1 MLLRRHPLFED
12 AFRTGSRSSMSKLSR
27 FLLPAFLFPFV
38 LLLSHA
44 AFAQAPV
51 PPSAEIDRRVDALL
65 KKMTL
70 EQKIEYIGG
79 TGFAVRAMP
88 SLGIPALEMSD
99 GPLGVRSNQKFPST
113 VYAAGIGLAATWDP
127 QLAERVGAGIGS
139 DARARGIHFMLGP
152 GVNIYRAPMNGRNF
166 EYFGEDPFLAA
177 GIDTGYITGMQ
188 KQGVSSTVK
197 HFLGNNSEFLRH
209 DSDSIIDERTAREI
223 YLPAFEFA
231 VKNAHV
237 GAIMDSYNFVN
248 GQHSTQNSYFN
259 IDVAR
264 KQWRFQGIMMSDW
277 VATYDAVG
285 AANGGLDLEMPT
297 GKYMNKENLLP
308 AIRDGRVKESTID
321 EKVRHILT
329 TAARFGWLDREQTD
343 LSVSKYNEE
352 NQRVALD
359 GAREGVVLLKNDR
372 SLLPLDKQ
380 KIKSILVVGPDA
392 WPAQPVAGG
401 SGKAV
406 PFSAVSILEGI
417 DNHLGGSATVYY
429 ERGLPK
435 MIDLANSTEFST
447 SAQDGK
453 PGLRLETFSNADLSG
468 SPSSTQIVRHISFA
482 GLAWDEI
489 ADFDEVIAS
498 FTSAKPLS
506 RRWSGLYIA
515 PATSSYIIAAE
526 YSGEGNGYRLFVDDN
541 LVFDT
546 WKYAIALQDHKT
558 LNLSAGPHKIVAEA
572 FQNSP
577 IGGRMFVGIIDQ
589 HKIVSTAAKAL
600 AAKIDVVIIASGFDS
615 NSESEGADRTFSL
628 PFGQEELIREI
639 AAVNKNTIVT
649 VTSGGNVDPG
659 DWLDRVPAYLEL
671 WYPGER
677 GGRALAE
684 ILFGDVNPSG
694 HLPVTFERRWA
705 DNPVHDSYYPE
716 EGTNRV
722 VYKEGVFVG
731 YRGYEHNHVK
741 PLYPF
746 GFGLSYTT
754 FQYSHIEVKPAA
766 GSSTGAG
773 YEVTFDVTNT
783 GQRAGADVAQVYV
796 AEADPKVPRP
806 PKELKGFSR
815 VQLAA
820 GETKHVSVSLNAR
833 AFTFYDVTAKHWHAD
848 AGKYTV
854 EVGDSSEDVPLQAD
868 ITLSAAYNVENDN

>member
-1 MLLRRHPLFED
+1 
-12 AFRTGSRSSMSKLSR
+12 MSKLSR
-27 FLLPAFLFPFV
+27 FSLCALLFTFA
-38 LLLSHA
+38 LSPSHVV
-44 AFAQAPV
+44 FAQAPV
-51 PPSAEIDRRVDALL
+51 PESAEIDHRVDALL

-70 EQKIEYIGG
+70 EQKIDYIGG
-79 TGFAVRAMP
+79 TGFAVRAVP

-99 GPLGVRSNQKFPST
+99 GPLGVRSQKKFPST
-113 VYAAGIGLAATWDP
+113 TYAAGIGLAATWDP
-127 QLAERVGAGIGS
+127 QLAEQVGAGIGS

-177 GIDTGYITGMQ
+177 SIDTGYITGMQ

-264 KQWRFQGIMMSDW
+264 KQWGFQDVMMSDW
-277 VATYDAVG
+277 DATYDAVG
-285 AANGGLDLEMPT
+285 AANGGLDLEMPK
-297 GKYMNKENLLP
+297 GKYMNKENLLS
-308 AIRDGRVKESTID
+308 AIRDGRVKEFTID

-343 LSVSKYNEE
+343 LSLSKYNEV
-352 NQRVALD
+352 NHRVTLE
-359 GAREGVVLLKNDR
+359 GAREGIVLLKNDN
-372 SLLPLDKQ
+372 SVLPLDK
-380 KIKSILVVGPDA
+380 KNIKSILVVGPDA

-406 PFSAVSILEGI
+406 PFSAVSILEGVA
-417 DNHLGGSATVYY
+417 NYVGTSAKVYY

-435 MIDLANSTEFST
+435 MIDLASSTEFST
-447 SAQDGK
+447 SAQNGT
-453 PGLRLETFSNADLSG
+453 PGLKLETFTNGGLSG
-468 SPSSTQIVRHISFA
+468 DPVSTQKVRHIDFA
-482 GLAWDEI
+482 GKDWDDF
-489 ADFDEVIAS
+489 ADQDEAMELMLQGK
-498 FTSAKPLS
+498 KPTS

-515 PATSSYIIAAE
+515 PVNSSYIVAAE

-572 FQNSP
+572 YQNSP
-577 IGGRMFVGIIDQ
+577 VGGHLRIGIIDQ
-589 HKIVSTAAKAL
+589 HKIVSDAAKAL
-600 AAKIDVVIIASGFDS
+600 AAKADVVIVAAGFDAS
-615 NSESEGADRTFSL
+615 SESEGADRTFSL
-628 PFGQEELIREI
+628 PFGQEELIREV
-639 AAVNKNTIVT
+639 AASNKNTIVT

-677 GGRALAE
+677 GGTALAE
-684 ILFGDVNPSG
+684 ILFGAVNPSG
-694 HLPVTFERRWA
+694 HLPVTFERRWT

-722 VYKEGVFVG
+722 IYKEGVFVG

-746 GFGLSYTT
+746 GYGLSYTT

-766 GSSTGAG
+766 GSSIGAR

-783 GQRAGADVAQVYV
+783 GQRAGADVAQVYL

-806 PKELKGFSR
+806 LKELKGFSR

-820 GETKHVSVSLNAR
+820 GETRHVSIPLNAR

-848 AGKYTV
+848 AGRYTV
-854 EVGDSSEDVPLQAD
+854 EVGRSSEDVPLHAD
-868 ITLSAAYNVENDN
+868 ITLSSAYDLENGQ

>member
-1 MLLRRHPLFED
+1 
-12 AFRTGSRSSMSKLSR
+12 MSKLSR
-27 FLLPAFLFPFV
+27 FLLCAFLFAFA
-38 LLLSHA
+38 LLPSHA

-51 PPSAEIDRRVDALL
+51 PPSADIDRRVDALL

-70 EQKIEYIGG
+70 EQKIDYIGG

-99 GPLGVRSNQKFPST
+99 GPLGVRSQKKFPST
-113 VYAAGIGLAATWDP
+113 TYAAGIGLAASWDP
-127 QLAERVGAGIGS
+127 QLAEQVGAGIGT

-177 GIDTGYITGMQ
+177 SIDTGYITGMQ

-209 DSDSIIDERTAREI
+209 DSDSIIDGRTAREI

-259 IDVAR
+259 IDVAK

-329 TAARFGWLDREQTD
+329 TAARFVWLDREQND
-343 LSVSKYNEE
+343 LSLTKYSEVNH
-352 NQRVALD
+352 RVTLE
-359 GAREGVVLLKNDR
+359 GAREGIVLLKNEGA
-372 SLLPLDKQ
+372 LLPLDKQ
-380 KIKSILVVGPDA
+380 KIKRILVVGPDA

-406 PFSAVSILEGI
+406 PFSAVSILEGVA
-417 DNHLGGSATVYY
+417 NYVGTSAKVYY
-429 ERGLPK
+429 DRGLPR
-435 MIDLANSTEFST
+435 MIELANSTEFST
-447 SAQDGK
+447 SAQNGT
-453 PGLRLETFSNADLSG
+453 PGLKLETFANGDLSG
-468 SPSSTQIVRHISFA
+468 EPVSTQKVRHIDFA
-482 GLAWDEI
+482 GKDWDDF
-489 ADFDEVIAS
+489 ADQDEAMELMGQGK
-498 FTSAKPLS
+498 KPTS
-506 RRWSGLYIA
+506 RRWSGLYLA
-515 PATSSYIIAAE
+515 PATSSYIVAAE

-546 WKYAIALQDHKT
+546 WKYAIALQDHKA
-558 LNLSAGPHKIVAEA
+558 LNLTAGPHKIVAEA
-572 FQNSP
+572 YQNSP
-577 IGGRMFVGIIDQ
+577 VGGHLRIGIIDQ
-589 HKIVSTAAKAL
+589 HKIVSAAAKTLAAKA
-600 AAKIDVVIIASGFDS
+600 DVVIIAAGFDS
-615 NSESEGADRTFSL
+615 SSESEGADRTFSL
-628 PFGQEELIREI
+628 PFGQEELIREL
-639 AAVNKNTIVT
+639 AAANKNTIVT

-659 DWLDRVPAYLEL
+659 EWLDHVPAYLEL

-677 GGRALAE
+677 GGTALAE

-694 HLPVTFERRWA
+694 RLPVTFERRWA

-746 GFGLSYTT
+746 GYGLSYTT

-766 GSSTGAG
+766 GASTGAS
-773 YEVTFDVTNT
+773 YDVTFDVTNA